1 MFWDKI
7 AGVYDL
13 FENVYNGKVNKE
25 LCREV
30 ADLISADDD
39 VLECACGTGMLT
51 VHVAPK
57 CKSIVATD
65 FSRKMLERAA
75 KKCRDY
81 ANASFEFADITQ
93 LAYPD
98 ARFDKV
104 IAANVIHLLDE
115 PLKALAELDRVC
127 KPGGQIIIPTY
138 INREKNKGK
147 TSGIATVIGKAGAD
161 FKRQFTFESYKK
173 FFSEAGYTQVTHTLI
188 EGRMPCAVA
197 VITKGC
203 PV

>member
-1 MFWDKI
+1 MFWDTI

-13 FENVYNGKVNKE
+13 FENIYNGKVNKK

-30 ADLISADDD
+30 AELISAEDE

-51 VHVAPK
+51 EHIAQK

-75 KKCRDY
+75 KKCDKY
-81 ANASFEFADITQ
+81 GNACFEFADIMHLDYADGQ
-93 LAYPD
+93 
-98 ARFDKV
+98 FDKV

-115 PLKALAELDRVC
+115 PFKALAELDRVC

-138 INREKNKGK
+138 INREKGKGEE
-147 TSGIATVIGKAGAD
+147 SGIAKLIGKVGAD
-161 FKRQFTFESYKK
+161 FKRQFTYDSYRQFFAESGYKNVSYKM
-173 FFSEAGYTQVTHTLI
+173 I
-188 EGRMPCAVA
+188 DGRMPCAVA
-197 VITKGC
+197 VITK
-203 PV
+203 

>member
-13 FENVYNGKVNKE
+13 FENLYNGKVNEE

-30 ADLISADDD
+30 AELISADDE
-39 VLECACGTGMLT
+39 VLECACGTGMLSE
-51 VHVAPK
+51 HIAPK

-65 FSRKMLERAA
+65 FSRKMLQRAE
-75 KKCRDY
+75 KKCRQY
-81 ANASFEFADITQ
+81 TNASFEYADILQ
-93 LAYPD
+93 LGYTD

-115 PLKALAELDRVC
+115 PLKALTELVRVC

-138 INREKNKGK
+138 INREKSKGE
-147 TSGIATVIGKAGAD
+147 TSRIATIIGKAGAD
-161 FKRQFTFESYKK
+161 FKRQFTFESYKE
-173 FFSEAGYTQVTHTLI
+173 FFGDAGYTQVTYKQI
-188 EGRMPCAVA
+188 DGRMPCALA
-197 VITKGC
+197 VITKQ
-203 PV
+203 